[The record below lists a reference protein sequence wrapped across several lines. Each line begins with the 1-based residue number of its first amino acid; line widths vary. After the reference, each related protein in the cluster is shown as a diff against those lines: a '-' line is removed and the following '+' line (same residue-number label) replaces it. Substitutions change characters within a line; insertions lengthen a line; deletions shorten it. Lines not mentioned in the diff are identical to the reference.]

1 MPGAVFHLITDRQ
14 RSAGDL
20 MAALGAAVEAGVRW
34 IQIREKTAPA
44 EALYAFGRALQE
56 DPRTR
61 AAALIVNDRADVAM
75 ALGAAGV
82 HLARKSLPV
91 AAVRRFL
98 PAGMLL
104 GASVHSL
111 GEALEAAEAGA
122 DYVTFG
128 PVFPTRSHPG
138 RQGQG
143 LEALAAVVEA
153 VRRPVLAIGGITP
166 ANAEAVLATGAAGV
180 AAIGAVLEAPD
191 PAAAARR
198 LLEALERARSRP
210 RFLLPAAP
218 ADPAGSAADAR
229 RAAIPRGR

>member
-1 MPGAVFHLITDRQ
+1 MSEAVFHLITDRE
-14 RSAGDL
+14 RSSGDL
-20 MAALGAAVEAGVRW
+20 LAALAEAVAAGVRW

-44 EALYAFGRALQE
+44 EALYRFGRELQA

-61 AAALIVNDRADVAM
+61 QAALIVNDRADVAM

-98 PAGMLL
+98 PRGMLL
-104 GASVHSL
+104 GASVHSRE
-111 GEALEAAEAGA
+111 EALEAAEAGA

-138 RQGQG
+138 RRAQG
-143 LEALAAVVEA
+143 LAALAAVVDV

-166 ANAEAVLATGAAGV
+166 ENVADVLATGAAGV
-180 AAIGAVLEAPD
+180 AAIGAILESAEPG
-191 PAAAARR
+191 AAARR
-198 LLEALERARSRP
+198 LLDAIDRAPGRP
-210 RFLLPAAP
+210 RFRLPATPPPAP
-218 ADPAGSAADAR
+218 ASMPF
-229 RAAIPRGR
+229 GR